1 MPTFQRLPRF
11 DPDYGLLSGEEK
23 TLFRESVKKFV
34 DDLARGGR
42 PRSGL
47 RVKGVQGAP
56 GIFELTWAADG
67 RATFQFGKSIREGQP
82 HIIWRRV
89 GGHEILNAP

>member
-1 MPTFQRLPRF
+1 LPRF
-11 DPDYGLLSGEEK
+11 NRDYQLLSREERA
-23 TLFRESVKKFV
+23 LFAESVKKFV
-34 DDLARGGR
+34 EDLASAGK

-56 GIFELTWAADG
+56 GIFELRWAPDG

-89 GGHEILNAP
+89 GGHEILGAP

>member
-1 MPTFQRLPRF
+1 MFGQWDTILVKGCDDVRSVDNGYRA
-11 DPDYGLLSGEEK
+11 
-23 TLFRESVKKFV
+23 VKKFV

-56 GIFELTWAADG
+56 GIFELTWAPDG